1 MHKKYHKLLKKIDQ
15 KLKKLLPIFMLFFIL
30 NLCFPHITV
39 AQQIEVNAQLPI
51 DAGRVEVIKKLP
63 RTPTFP
69 EIKIKEPRWTVNI
82 SVSAYNSNPAQTDN
96 TPCITASGLNVCER
110 NKEDIIATNLWGLP
124 FGTKVRFPELSG
136 DKIYTVH
143 DRMNK
148 RYWRTADIWMKDYG
162 EAREFGRKYTVME
175 IL

>member
-1 MHKKYHKLLKKIDQ
+1 MHKKYQNLIKRLNNKLEKI
-15 KLKKLLPIFMLFFIL
+15 LPILMVIFVL
-30 NLCFPHITV
+30 NLYFPHIAI
-39 AQQIEVNAQLPI
+39 AQNIEVMAQLPI
-51 DAGRVEVIKKLP
+51 DAGRVEVIKKFP
-63 RTPTFP
+63 RPATFP

-82 SVSAYNSNPAQTDN
+82 AVSAYNSSPAQTDD
-96 TPCITASGLNVCER
+96 TPCITASGLDVCER
-110 NKEDIIATNLWGLP
+110 NKEDIIATNLWYLP

-162 EAREFGRKYTVME
+162 EAREFGRKYTIME